1 MEQRITLDNFEGPL
15 DLLLHLVK
23 REELDIQ
30 KLILSQITRQL
41 LKADPELLVP
51 TSTLIWLKSEALL
64 PLSEGEER
72 RVEAADPNFELIHHL
87 ADYCRFREAAKEL
100 SSLESKESERF
111 GRGSAETIEPHASPS
126 PLHHLSLSDLA
137 ALFGEVVQRASKKEH
152 ALIHKEEWSVDQA
165 IESICQQIKAQQ
177 KLTFDSLFPQ
187 GESRGRLIA
196 SFLALLELVKLGKL
210 VVALKENLLYI
221 MERDD
226 NC

>member
-41 LKADPELLVP
+41 LKADPELLV
-51 TSTLIWLKSEALL
+51 TASTLIWLKSEALL

-72 RVEAADPNFELIHHL
+72 RVEVEDPNFELIHHL

-111 GRGSAETIEPHASPS
+111 GRGSPEAIEGHTPPS

-152 ALIHKEEWSVDQA
+152 ALIQKEEWSVDQA
-165 IESICQQIKAQQ
+165 IDAICQQIATQ
-177 KLTFDSLFPQ
+177 KKLAFDALFPQ
-187 GESRGRLIA
+187 GESKGRLIA
-196 SFLALLELVKLGKL
+196 SFLALLELVKLGK
-210 VVALKENLLYI
+210 VVVIIKDSLLYI
-221 MERDD
+221 TESYD

>member
-15 DLLLHLVK
+15 DLLLHLVR

-64 PLSEGEER
+64 PLAQGEER
-72 RVEAADPNFELIHHL
+72 QVEAEEPNFELIHHL

-100 SSLESKESERF
+100 SSLESQESERF
-111 GRGSAETIEPHASPS
+111 GRGSPEPLEEHSPPS

-152 ALIHKEEWSVDQA
+152 PLIHKEEWSVDQA
-165 IESICQQIKAQQ
+165 IDAICQQIETQ
-177 KLTFDSLFPQ
+177 KSFPFDALFPQ
-187 GESRGRLIA
+187 GESKGKLIA
-196 SFLALLELVKLGKL
+196 NFLALLELVKLGKV
-210 VVALKENLLYI
+210 VVALKDNLLYI
-221 MERDD
+221 MEKDD
-226 NC
+226 NR